1 MKNEKLIVGL
11 IITAI
16 GLVLLYF
23 GYQKMQPDTIE
34 RGLNMLNDLSKSF
47 GGEKMPI
54 AYQKDRTEA
63 IIIMI
68 VGGILSVIGLRFILK
83 SRE

>member
-16 GLVLLYF
+16 GLVLLYL

-34 RGLNMLNDLSKSF
+34 RGINMLNDLSKSF
-47 GGEKMPI
+47 GGEKVPV
-54 AYQKDRTEA
+54 AYHQDRTEA

-68 VGGILSVIGLRFILK
+68 AGGVLSIVGLRYILK